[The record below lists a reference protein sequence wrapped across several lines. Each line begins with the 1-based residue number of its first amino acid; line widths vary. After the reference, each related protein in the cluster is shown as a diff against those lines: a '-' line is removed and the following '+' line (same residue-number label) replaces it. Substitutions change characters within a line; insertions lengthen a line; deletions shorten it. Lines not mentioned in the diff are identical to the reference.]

1 MVRKAPERLS
11 GLDGLDNP
19 ERIKLLAIIDKF
31 RELGVSEDLSLPQVC
46 HMPRR
51 MLSGNANWLL

>member
-1 MVRKAPERLS
+1 MPFFEMLRKAPERLS

-19 ERIKLLAIIDKF
+19 GRTKLLAIIDKF

-46 HMPRR
+46 HMHAD
-51 MLSGNANWLL
+51 GYVK

>member
-1 MVRKAPERLS
+1 MGGKAPGRLS

-51 MLSGNANWLL
+51 MLGILTNCYS